1 VSPSQ
6 LRRAVLLAVGILAAG
21 CSPAPQQTPPARP
34 VAVRPVRIVVLA
46 DVSESVLYHH
56 VEAIKPEHLRQL
68 AQLVARAGGE
78 IAFGTIPMPQDR
90 PLVRASFSPSP
101 TPPGRSSNVFRQM
114 QAEGAYKRRL
124 AEWEAVTGELVDRF
138 VREAQVLLR
147 PRRERGS
154 PVFRAL
160 RMAEVLLTE
169 PGAAGLRVVLASTDG
184 FDTTQDPPVQK
195 LPGGTRLLVVN
206 GDGSVGSL
214 AHLKPLRFG
223 TMGAALEY
231 VRQLTEVR

>member
-1 VSPSQ
+1 MR
-6 LRRAVLLAVGILAAG
+6 L
-21 CSPAPQQTPPARP
+21 
-34 VAVRPVRIVVLA
+34 VVLA

-68 AQLVARAGGE
+68 AQLAARVGGE
-78 IAFGTIPMPQDR
+78 IALGTIPMPQDR
-90 PLVRASFSPSP
+90 PLVRASFSPPP

-114 QAEGAYKRRL
+114 QVEGAYKRRL
-124 AEWEAVTGELVDRF
+124 AEWEAVTAELVDRF
-138 VREAQVLLR
+138 VREAQPLLR

-160 RMAEVLLTE
+160 RMSEVFLTE

-195 LPGGTRLLVVN
+195 LPDGTHLLVVN

-214 AHLKPLRFG
+214 AHLRPLRFS
-223 TMGAALEY
+223 TVGAAVEY
-231 VRQLTEVR
+231 VRKLTEVR

>member
-1 VSPSQ
+1 MPTSQ

-21 CSPAPQQTPPARP
+21 CNPAPQQTQPARP
-34 VAVRPVRIVVLA
+34 VPVRPARIVVLA
-46 DVSESVLYHH
+46 DISESVLFHN
-56 VEAIKPEHLRQL
+56 VEAVGPEHLRQL
-68 AQLVARAGGE
+68 AQLAARAGGE
-78 IAFGTIPMPQDR
+78 IAFGTVPMPQDR
-90 PLVRASFSPSP
+90 SLVRASFSPPP

-114 QAEGAYKRRL
+114 QVEGAYKRRL
-124 AEWEAVTGELVDRF
+124 AEWEAVTGELVDWF

-160 RMAEVLLTE
+160 RMAEVFLTE
-169 PGAAGLRVVLASTDG
+169 HGAAGLRVVLASTDG

-195 LPGGTRLLVVN
+195 LPDGTQFIVVN

-214 AHLKPLRFG
+214 AHLRPLLFSN
-223 TMGAALEY
+223 MSAAVEY
-231 VRQLTEVR
+231 VTKLTEVR